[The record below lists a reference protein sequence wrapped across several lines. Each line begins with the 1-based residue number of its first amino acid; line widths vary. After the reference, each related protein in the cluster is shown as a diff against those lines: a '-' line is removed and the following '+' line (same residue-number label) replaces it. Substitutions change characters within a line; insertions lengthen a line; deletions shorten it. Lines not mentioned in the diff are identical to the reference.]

1 MLKHHQIVQNADVY
15 FYDYESECLV
25 KGYIQSVGDEFH
37 TIAQLEPKT
46 HYGFYTV
53 KATEALYKTPDEV
66 LDHVLDQSLEECSH
80 CREQI
85 QDSKDRLSRYTKR
98 ANHVQ
103 KLLSKMHKKEEDSK

>member
-15 FYDYESECLV
+15 FYDYMDECLV

-37 TIAQLEPKT
+37 NIAQTEPKT
-46 HYGFYTV
+46 HFGFYVV
-53 KATEALYKTPDEV
+53 KATNTLYATAEEV
-66 LDHVLDQSLEECSH
+66 LEVVLNQSLEECAN

-85 QDSKDRLSRYTKR
+85 QESKDRLSRYTKR

-103 KLLSKMHKKEEDSK
+103 ELLSELHKKGNSK